1 MAKDPAFLFYSQDW
15 IVGCQALTMEER
27 GQYITLIAN
36 MHQQGR
42 MDEETIRLLV
52 GSLSV
57 RLKKKFKVDEDG
69 FYYNERLEEESLK
82 RSKFTESRRNNGL
95 LGGRPASSQK
105 TDRLSVAKPNGKPKP
120 NLMGNENENEN
131 TVLSKPLVLSSNTV
145 KRETAKKIEPVTP
158 LQKFIAENL
167 PNVSKITNQLT
178 EKESERLIAKYPKEL
193 ISDVLKAME
202 NRKNLAKD
210 YTSVNLTIQS
220 WIKFRLKKS
229 QKNDSDPQPPKADY
243 SKQNDYYAT
252 QQSVGQAAATGD

>member
-1 MAKDPAFLFYSQDW
+1 MATGW
-15 IVGCQALTMEER
+15 IKVYRSIWDKGWSKKPEFVAVWLYLLKEATYERREIFWNGKSIFIEE
-27 GQYITLIAN
+27 GQFITGRSKIAENTGVHESSVERILKTFEIEQQIEQRKTSTSRLISILN
-36 MHQQGR
+36 WNKYQEPEQCF
-42 MDEETIRLLV
+42 EQPLN
-52 GSLSV
+52 
-57 RLKKKFKVDEDG
+57 
-69 FYYNERLEEESLK
+69 NERTTAEQRLNTKQEYKELK
-82 RSKFTESRRNNGL
+82 
-95 LGGRPASSQK
+95 
-105 TDRLSVAKPNGKPKP
+105 
-120 NLMGNENENEN
+120 
-131 TVLSKPLVLSSNTV
+131 
-145 KRETAKKIEPVTP
+145 KRETVKKIEPVTP

-220 WIKFRLKKS
+220 WIKFRLKNS

-243 SKQNDYYAT
+243 SKQNDWYAT